1 MRERRRAPGGAR
13 EILIEKRT
21 TPHDRQYDKILVAID
36 CTEDST
42 ALLERASALAQGQ
55 RAGLHLIHVIEP
67 LALAYGADVPM
78 DVTDLQGGLVE
89 QARKTALD
97 YAQAF
102 EIDPGHVHVEL
113 GAIEKS
119 IREKADALGVD
130 LIVIGSHTRTGL
142 ALLLGSTARGVVPG
156 AHCDVLAVKVDHRQA
171 GDGES

>member
-1 MRERRRAPGGAR
+1 MNGN
-13 EILIEKRT
+13 
-21 TPHDRQYDKILVAID
+21 YDKILVAID

-42 ALLERASALAQGQ
+42 ALMERSAALAHGQ

-97 YAQAF
+97 YAEQF
-102 EIDPGHVHVEL
+102 EIDPAHVYVEL

-119 IREKADALGVD
+119 IREKADELGVD

-142 ALLLGSTARGVVPG
+142 SLLLGSTARGVVPG
-156 AHCDVLAVKVDHRQA
+156 AHCDVLAVKVDHHSGQDA
-171 GDGES
+171 ES